1 MSTHAAGLEGRLVHL
16 GIGNFAR
23 AHTLLAT
30 QRAGG
35 WGVSVFTG
43 RSAAMADALNAQGG
57 RYGLVV
63 RGPEEDDVEIIDVI
77 DEAFAADD
85 LAALQRL
92 VADPLTAV
100 VTLTITEKG
109 YAAGT
114 DPATSAPARL
124 ALALQARR
132 EAGVEEPI
140 ALVAC
145 DNLTGNGEVLRE
157 AVLAGLDED
166 QRAWFEDHVD
176 VVSTMVDRITPAAD
190 PGAGDL
196 VLERTGLADQVPV
209 VTEPF
214 SEWVIE
220 DGFRGRRPAW
230 EKAEGVQI
238 VPDVSIHELR
248 KLRLLNGAHTLMA
261 YAGQVAGVERVDE
274 AIAHP
279 EVRALVEAL
288 WDEARST
295 LDLPAAVLAADTPP
309 PGPRGR
315 RPRPGHRPGRIT
327 ALTGPSGA
335 GKTTAVQVLLGLLE
349 PEQGCAE
356 VIAADGTAK
365 LPVRALPVI
374 AELGGPDKAPGEV
387 SAVAAW
393 TAWVTDRVRAGQEV
407 ADPQAE
413 AIAAAA
419 GLEDDRER
427 VAALVALLP
436 GATEDLP
443 AAVRAEES
451 RLPRP

>member
-295 LDLPAAVLAADTPP
+295 LDLPADELDAYTAALEERFRNPRLADNLI
-309 PGPRGR
+309 R
-315 RPRPGHRPGRIT
+315 
-327 ALTGPSGA
+327 
-335 GKTTAVQVLLGLLE
+335 
-349 PEQGCAE
+349 
-356 VIAADGTAK
+356 IAADGTSK

-374 AELGGPDKAPGEV
+374 AERGGPAQAPGEV

>member
-1 MSTHAAGLEGRLVHL
+1 MSTHGAGLEGRLVHL

-238 VPDVSIHELR
+238 VPDVSTHELR

-295 LDLPAAVLAADTPP
+295 LDLPADELDAYTAALEERFRNPRLADNLI
-309 PGPRGR
+309 R
-315 RPRPGHRPGRIT
+315 
-327 ALTGPSGA
+327 
-335 GKTTAVQVLLGLLE
+335 
-349 PEQGCAE
+349 
-356 VIAADGTAK
+356 IAADGTSK

-374 AELGGPDKAPGEV
+374 AERGGPAQAPGEV

>member
-295 LDLPAAVLAADTPP
+295 LDLPADELDAYTAALEERFRNPRLADNLI
-309 PGPRGR
+309 R
-315 RPRPGHRPGRIT
+315 
-327 ALTGPSGA
+327 
-335 GKTTAVQVLLGLLE
+335 
-349 PEQGCAE
+349 
-356 VIAADGTAK
+356 IAADGTSK

-374 AELGGPDKAPGEV
+374 AERGGPAQAPGEV

-393 TAWVTDRVRAGQEV
+393 TAWVTDRVRAGQ
-407 ADPQAE
+407 